1 MCVAINIGIRG
12 RDQMKST
19 GITRKVDELGRVV
32 IPKELRDTL
41 GIREKTP
48 LEIYVD
54 GEKIILKKYEAG
66 GTCAITGEV
75 SNQNVSLANGKI
87 TLSPEGIKL
96 LMNELQQYLVK

>member
-1 MCVAINIGIRG
+1 
-12 RDQMKST
+12 MKST

-66 GTCAITGEV
+66 GTCAITGKV

-87 TLSPEGIKL
+87 TLSSEGMKL
-96 LMNELQQYLVK
+96 LMKELEQFLVK